1 MYYLHGTSVLALGP
15 LGYAVPA
22 WPRELASADVASV
35 SFSLFFLSPDDSAH
49 SLGVGGVAPDVTVR
63 GPHPMA
69 PGSQS
74 NELCEAT
81 GRGGSAAGATR

>member
-22 WPRELASADVASV
+22 WPRELASAEVAPV
-35 SFSLFFLSPDDSAH
+35 FFLLLVFLATGAH
-49 SLGVGGVAPDVTVR
+49 SVGAGGVAPDVTVR

-69 PGSQS
+69 PRPQS

-81 GRGGSAAGATR
+81 GGAGSVAGATD